1 MIANDTSGMVLVLI
15 KQLSATNMVNV
26 PNTSRLITNDFK
38 AILAYANDALA
49 NGDYVTAMEQ
59 TIGSCASVNINETIT
74 SGPWMENL
82 LSEKYGRFFETK
94 DHRRMNITEVLKY
107 LKEEQ

>member
-1 MIANDTSGMVLVLI
+1 MGDNA
-15 KQLSATNMVNV
+15 
-26 PNTSRLITNDFK
+26 R
-38 AILAYANDALA
+38 YANDALA